1 MKLVRFGPKGQEK
14 PGVIDAEGKL
24 RDLSSVVAD
33 ITPEEV
39 RLSKLAGLKATDVAA
54 LPVVEGEQRF
64 GVPVNKIGKIIAVG
78 LNYADHAAESN
89 LPVPPEPIFFTKA
102 VTSLTGPND
111 DVMKPRDATKMDW
124 EVELGLIIGKT
135 CRYVEES
142 DALNHVAGY
151 VLVNDVSER
160 AFQKERG
167 TQWVKGKGCD
177 TFCPTGPWLVTPEEI
192 GDVHN
197 LDMFLNVN
205 GQRMQTGNTKT
216 LIFNVAHC
224 ISYISRFITLQ
235 PGDLVITGTPPG
247 VGEGKKPNAI
257 YLNAGDTMHLG
268 ISGLGEQRQTVVP
281 FSLENQEII
290 D

>member
-1 MKLVRFGPKGQEK
+1 MKLCRYGAKGAEK
-14 PGVIDAEGKL
+14 PGVIDSDGNL
-24 RDLSSVVAD
+24 RDLSKLVSD
-33 ITPEEV
+33 LTPDTV
-39 RLSKLAGLKATDVAA
+39 RLSQLAKLKAADINA
-54 LPVVEGEQRF
+54 LPIVGNDQRY
-64 GVPVNKIGKIIAVG
+64 GVPVANIGKIIAVG

-102 VTSLTGPND
+102 ITSLSGPYD

-135 CRYVEES
+135 CRYVDEA
-142 DALNHVAGY
+142 DALSHVAGY
-151 VLVNDVSER
+151 VLVNDISER

-177 TFCPTGPWLVTPEEI
+177 TFCPTGPWLVTPDEV

-197 LDMFLNVN
+197 LDMFLDVN
-205 GQRMQTGNTKT
+205 GQRMQTGNTRT
-216 LIFNVAHC
+216 LIFNVAQC

-247 VGEGKKPNAI
+247 VGEGKKPNPI

-268 ISGLGEQRQTVVP
+268 VSKLGEQRQTVVA
-281 FSLENQEII
+281 FSLEGQEILG
-290 D
+290 

>member
-14 PGVIDAEGKL
+14 PGVVDADGNL

-33 ITPEEV
+33 ITAEEV
-39 RLSKLAGLKATDVAA
+39 RLSKLAGLKAADVAA
-54 LPVVEGEQRF
+54 LPVVEGDVRY
-64 GVPVNKIGKIIAVG
+64 GVPVKNIGKIIAVG

-102 VTSLTGPND
+102 ITSLCGAND

-124 EVELGLIIGKT
+124 EVELGIIIGKT

-142 DALNHVAGY
+142 EALNHVAGY

-177 TFCPTGPWLVTPEEI
+177 TFCPTGPWLVTADEVGNPQE
-192 GDVHN
+192 
-197 LDMFLNVN
+197 LDMFLDVN
-205 GQRMQTGNTKT
+205 GVRMQTGNTRT
-216 LIFNVAHC
+216 MIFPVAEA
-224 ISYISRFITLQ
+224 IAYISRFITLQ

-247 VGEGKKPNAI
+247 VGEGKKPDPI
-257 YLNAGDTMHLG
+257 YLNVGDKMHLG
-268 ISGLGEQRQTVVP
+268 VSKLGEQRQTVVA
-281 FSLENQEII
+281 FSLEGQEII
-290 D
+290 G

>member
-1 MKLVRFGPKGQEK
+1 MKFCRFGPKGFEK
-14 PGVIDAEGKL
+14 PGVVDADGQV
-24 RDLSSVVAD
+24 RDLSSVIVDFDA
-33 ITPEEV
+33 EHV
-39 RLSKLAGLKATDVAA
+39 RLSKLSPLRA
-54 LPVVEGEQRF
+54 LDINSLPIVDGTPRF
-64 GVPVNKIGKIIAVG
+64 GVPVAGIGKIIAVG

-102 VTSLTGPND
+102 ITSLSGPND

-124 EVELGLIIGKT
+124 EVELGIIIGKT
-135 CRYVEES
+135 CRYVDES
-142 DALNHVAGY
+142 DALSHVAGY
-151 VLVNDVSER
+151 TLANDISER

-177 TFCPTGPWLVTPEEI
+177 TFCPVGPYLVTPDEV
-192 GDVHN
+192 GDVQA

-205 GQRMQTGNTKT
+205 DQRMQTGNTKT
-216 LIFNVAHC
+216 MIFNVAQC

-257 YLNAGDTMHLG
+257 YLNVGDVMHLG
-268 ISGLGEQRQTVVP
+268 VSTLGEQQQKVVA
-281 FSLENQEII
+281 FSLANQEIFE
-290 D
+290 